1 MTIKYEEQ
9 RGDYVF
15 SFDTD
20 NMDDK
25 KYSYFQCKCGE
36 FGRVRNDNIKTNYVC
51 KHPRKYLKMQFGNWI
66 VIDIGKRKD
75 GCSLLICRCSC
86 EKSTIRSIPINRAYE
101 YL

>member
-1 MTIKYEEQ
+1 M
-9 RGDYVF
+9 GA
-15 SFDTD
+15 
-20 NMDDK
+20 K

-51 KHPRKYLKMQFGNWI
+51 KHPRKYLKMQFGNWT

-86 EKSTIRSIPINRAYE
+86 EKSTIRAIPINRAYE